1 MSQRPVDDA
10 SLADAIARADGDAA
24 RELYRRHCHAI
35 LRFAITM
42 TNNRAAA
49 EDIVHDTFVEFLH
62 CPSNYDPARGSLR
75 AFLCGIARHRIA
87 SSARRARVLPV
98 ELNDDEVYPLT
109 QMRTEP
115 HELVANPQ
123 GTLED
128 PTLEDQTERAQEL
141 ELLRTAI
148 TALPLVYREVIALCD
163 LKEVPY
169 ASVADILGCPIGT
182 VRSRLHRARA
192 LLSKTFRALLCQGP
206 AAGCEANPDTTAC
219 PIRPDT
225 DLAATLKGGTP

>member
-10 SLADAIARADGDAA
+10 SLADAIARGDGDAA

-35 LRFAITM
+35 LRFAIAM
-42 TNNRAAA
+42 TNNRMAA

-62 CPSNYDPARGSLR
+62 RPRNYDPNRGSLR

-87 SSARRARVLPV
+87 SSARRAAPSPPD
-98 ELNDDEVYPLT
+98 LNDEDEYPLP
-109 QMRTEP
+109 QMMTELP
-115 HELVANPQ
+115 KLAVATGAPE
-123 GTLED
+123 G
-128 PTLEDQTERAQEL
+128 PTPEDQTERAQEL

-148 TALPLVYREVIALCD
+148 TTLPLVYREVIALCD

-192 LLSKTFRALLCQGP
+192 LLGETFRSLLQGRRP
-206 AAGCEANPDTTAC
+206 APCEASQDTPDCAVQ
-219 PIRPDT
+219 PGT